1 MGRGLYHGILGFLP
15 SWVPGAKVLMAPCPS
30 ALGPSEPLVGCGVW
44 GCVPRG
50 AKSLSTL
57 LFPFFL
63 KVDPLLRLEIPTT
76 LPPWRVCPSFVV
88 LFCEALV
95 FPLVV
100 IIGFGG

>member
-1 MGRGLYHGILGFLP
+1 MGRGLYHDSWILA
-15 SWVPGAKVLMAPCPS
+15 SWVAGAEVPMTPCPS
-30 ALGPSEPLVGCGVW
+30 ALGPSETPDGLEVW
-44 GCVPRG
+44 VCVHRR
-50 AKSLSTL
+50 AKSFSAL

-100 IIGFGG
+100 VVDLGG